1 MNNLITVGYTLYGIC
16 NHAYFFDDAPDNV
29 FCDQCGCCIDGDYLP
44 KELKLPNRADVS
56 YTYDHRCIVSQR
68 FKEFIE
74 TLGYKID
81 FLPVNQN
88 KTLFLMKPVQ
98 IIKYSAYQLE
108 KYCEKCHQY
117 QHQVAPSPDFYDETG
132 KVLQNGIFFTST
144 AFGSGIEK
152 WPIIVLGVETAKVIG
167 EAVKK
172 FKFRGADI
180 TPIEIGVKNK

>member
-1 MNNLITVGYTLYGIC
+1 MNNLITVGYALYGIC

-29 FCDQCGCCIDGDYLP
+29 FCDQCGCCIDDDYLP
-44 KELKLPNRADVS
+44 KELKLPNRADIS
-56 YTYDHRCIVSQR
+56 FTEDARCIVSQR

-117 QHQVAPSPDFYDETG
+117 QHQVAPRADFYYETG

-152 WPIIVLGVETAKVIG
+152 WPTIILGTETAKVIG

-172 FKFRGADI
+172 FKFRGAHI
-180 TPIEIGVKNK
+180 TPREIGVKNK